1 MKLQIF
7 KSCSGFRSHKR
18 PRDSEYFHFVPRAS
32 TSSSESR
39 SRSHFTTTMTFI
51 ILEHN
56 LCFFLSEISSTFKAY
71 VCILI
76 SEEYSILVS
85 PSIVWKQKSD
95 VKQKPNTENSLLFF
109 FSSSNIDVS
118 YFSSL
123 WLFFILFFF
132 LFLIYRYLS
141 FLACFIFILRFFY
154 IYQVLS
160 VSLGVDIRSYYSQR
174 VYPLSIP
181 IYVCNVKEASFSQ

>member
-18 PRDSEYFHFVPRAS
+18 PRDSEYFYFVPRVDVVVRE
-32 TSSSESR
+32 SESISLHNNDDLYNTR
-39 SRSHFTTTMTFI
+39 TQSLLFFRNI
-51 ILEHN
+51 IDLQSICLHIN
-56 LCFFLSEISSTFKAY
+56 KRRIFYT
-71 VCILI
+71 CIA
-76 SEEYSILVS
+76 
-85 PSIVWKQKSD
+85 IVWKQKSD

-123 WLFFILFFF
+123 CFFYILFFF

-160 VSLGVDIRSYYSQR
+160 VSLGVPRVDIRSYYSQR